1 MRVSAVFIEPQHKTI
16 VAREDPGPG
25 PRTPDPEP
33 EPEPGP
39 SHGLTAI
46 DRQPTEFPRSFPW
59 MEFWNRS
66 VANLRQLEATV
77 SWWSTRDSRRH
88 SSILYRTERVR
99 ESEGEIRR
107 SSRREVKGVVEWG
120 KGKRGEKGT
129 HGRERQGGSSIRCL
143 RFSPSSGPLKM
154 ADDLDDGEFW
164 LPSEFLV
171 EDILM
176 EKKHRGKENEDS
188 GVCFPGEFP
197 YEFGS
202 FGSDMSSPVESL
214 VGSTETESD
223 EEEYI
228 AGLTRQMAHSML
240 FDDDKLG
247 QAPNPCYADK
257 TKRVMA
263 GSPQST
269 LCAVDCWNS
278 HSQGSSRNSPN
289 GPSQVS
295 SPPSTPLNH
304 KEDAWDLLY
313 AAAGQVVRMKMN
325 DEAPRSHG
333 RGLLGPP
340 RKPASTGYYLNQSLT
355 QQQIQTTQFQQ
366 LKQQQLMK
374 QQSYTAWGRQCKAN
388 PTAVV
393 PQQIQGRIR
402 SSQGGFNGGRC
413 SRPLGLSASAWPPLQ
428 QQQQPGAGMR
438 AVFLGGSATRRESC
452 GTGVFLP
459 RRVGSAADLRKK
471 PACST
476 VLLPARVVQA
486 LNLNLDEMGSAQ
498 PRFQPSFVLHQED
511 SPVSRINPVT
521 PLHQPKRH
529 NLVRPVPP
537 ANQEIRLPSE
547 WTY

>member
-1 MRVSAVFIEPQHKTI
+1 
-16 VAREDPGPG
+16 
-25 PRTPDPEP
+25 
-33 EPEPGP
+33 
-39 SHGLTAI
+39 
-46 DRQPTEFPRSFPW
+46 
-59 MEFWNRS
+59 
-66 VANLRQLEATV
+66 
-77 SWWSTRDSRRH
+77 
-88 SSILYRTERVR
+88 
-99 ESEGEIRR
+99 
-107 SSRREVKGVVEWG
+107 
-120 KGKRGEKGT
+120 
-129 HGRERQGGSSIRCL
+129 
-143 RFSPSSGPLKM
+143 M
-154 ADDLDDGEFW
+154 AEDLDDGEFW

-176 EKKHRGKENEDS
+176 EKKHRGKENKT

-197 YEFGS
+197 YEFSS
-202 FGSDMSSPVESL
+202 FASDLSSPVESL

-228 AGLTRQMAHSML
+228 AGLTRQMAHSMFL
-240 FDDDKLG
+240 DDEKHGRGPVFD
-247 QAPNPCYADK
+247 AEK

-278 HSQGSSRNSPN
+278 SSQDSSQNSPN

-325 DEAPRSHG
+325 DEGPGTRG

-340 RKPASTGYYLNQSLT
+340 KKPASTGYYLNQNFT
-355 QQQIQTTQFQQ
+355 HQQIQSSQFQQ
-366 LKQQQLMK
+366 LKQQQLVK
-374 QQSYTAWGRQCKAN
+374 QQSYAAWGRQSKPN
-388 PTAVV
+388 PTAVL
-393 PQQIQGRIR
+393 PQQMQNRIR
-402 SSQGGFNGGRC
+402 SGNSGFNGGRC
-413 SRPLGLSASAWPPLQ
+413 GRPLGLSASAWPPLQ
-428 QQQQPGAGMR
+428 QSLQQPGAGMR
-438 AVFLGGSATRRESC
+438 AVFLGGSGTRRESC

-459 RRVGSAADLRKK
+459 RRVGNATDLRKK

-486 LNLNLDEMGSAQ
+486 LNLNLDEMGTAQ
-498 PRFQPSFVLHQED
+498 PRFQPSFVHQED
-511 SPVSRINPVT
+511 APVSRINPVG
-521 PLHQPKRH
+521 PYHQPRRH

-537 ANQEIRLPSE
+537 PNQEIRLPSE